1 MQQHVHPD
9 ADGAVEIDKARIDEL
24 HGRRIDLH
32 LVAGRCA
39 VDDLQRTGGAGLGG
53 WALVHLFS

>member
-53 WALVHLFS
+53 